1 MQEHILAYITDAN
14 GCTISETVNITQPTQ
29 IGMSV
34 SITDANCGFDN
45 GSACVNIFGGTTPYV
60 YQWNDALTQTTA
72 CASNLVANCYT
83 VTVTDGNGCFED
95 SVICL
100 DDIEGP
106 TVTFVTS
113 SDVTCFGDQDG
124 SMQYAVTGGTGVP
137 TLEWVDGVGNPIP
150 AGTNLNTLFGL
161 DGGCYSLTATD
172 VAGCVSS
179 ESACITEP
187 TPLNSAILTLT
198 LIMSLVIQAVMVMH
212 L

>member
-1 MQEHILAYITDAN
+1 MFIN
-14 GCTISETVNITQPTQ
+14 G
-29 IGMSV
+29 MMY
-34 SITDANCGFDN
+34 
-45 GSACVNIFGGTTPYV
+45 SA
-60 YQWNDALTQTTA
+60 QTTA

-83 VTVTDGNGCFED
+83 VTVIDGNGCFED

-100 DDIEGP
+100 NDIEGP
-106 TVTFVTS
+106 TVTFVAS

-187 TPLNSAILTLT
+187 NPLNSAIL
-198 LIMSLVIQAVMVMH
+198 
-212 L
+212 